1 MRLDISSQTMAQKLG
16 PLLKDAPGTFRHRP
30 IVVSGL
36 TQLQRFKRAN
46 IACPDFTADLN
57 EATHWVQ
64 AGRLV
69 FGRNRYHEKG
79 LDIVAPN
86 SAEWAKKDFWTKVIP
101 AEREYRIHIFDGQ
114 LIHQSLKELNP
125 NAKPSRING
134 LPIRNTSTGYSYN
147 HDFNPP
153 AAAVELAKRA
163 VNELGYLCGAVDI
176 LEDKAG
182 EAYVLEVN
190 SAPGMGD
197 RTAIAYANAI
207 KRYAQKTPPSSAGA
221 VPQGS

>member
-1 MRLDISSQTMAQKLG
+1 MRLDIPSQTMVKKLE
-16 PLLKDAPGTFRHRP
+16 PLLKDAPGTFRHHP

-46 IACPDFTADLN
+46 IACPDFTEDLD
-57 EATHWVQ
+57 EANQWLQ

-69 FGRNRYHEKG
+69 FGRNDNHEQG

-86 SAEWAKKDFWTKVIP
+86 SPEWAKKDLWTKVIP

-125 NAKPSRING
+125 NAKPSRTDG
-134 LPIRNTSTGYSYN
+134 LPIRNTSTGYIYN
-147 HDFNPP
+147 HNFSPP

-163 VNELGYLCGAVDI
+163 VDELGYLWGAVDI
-176 LEDKAG
+176 LEDKTG
-182 EAYVLEVN
+182 GSYVLEVN

-197 RTAIAYANAI
+197 PTAIAYAHAI
-207 KRYAQKTPPSSAGA
+207 KRYTR
-221 VPQGS
+221 